1 VILGSIATLVT
12 GSIWGLIAGAIAA
25 VISALLPGIPA
36 LENTILHL
44 VLWSN
49 GYIPWNYSRFLDA
62 AADRLLLQKTGDR
75 RYRFI
80 HDLLQKHF
88 AEI

>member
-1 VILGSIATLVT
+1 
-12 GSIWGLIAGAIAA
+12 
-25 VISALLPGIPA
+25 
-36 LENTILHL
+36 
-44 VLWSN
+44 
-49 GYIPWNYSRFLDA
+49 
-62 AADRLLLQKTGDR
+62 LLLQKTGDR